1 MLLAKKNYFC
11 WVLFVIYRRQYVRP
25 FFIFIIYML
34 FVAPSLAQV
43 KLEGS
48 VTKVRDGDTIEV
60 GQIPIRL
67 QGLTC
72 DELGTRKGQDARNF
86 LEQTIAGEQ
95 VICNLNGQSSYD
107 RLIGRCRV
115 VGKKDIGQHLIEK
128 GHCGRCNRY
137 DEEGTYKQAQTKAG
151 FYKGKIPKYCH

>member
-1 MLLAKKNYFC
+1 MRTFLIFL
-11 WVLFVIYRRQYVRP
+11 
-25 FFIFIIYML
+25 IFIL
-34 FVAPSLAQV
+34 FTTPSFAKA

-72 DELGTRKGQDARNF
+72 DELDTQKGQDARDF
-86 LEQTIAGEQ
+86 LKRTLMGEQ

-107 RLIGRCRV
+107 RLVGRCRAV
-115 VGKKDIGQHLIEK
+115 DDEDLAYRLIEK
-128 GHCGRCNRY
+128 GYCGRCKRY
-137 DEEGTYKQAQTKAG
+137 DEEGIYIQVQIKAG
-151 FYKGKIPKYCH
+151 SFTGKMPDYCR